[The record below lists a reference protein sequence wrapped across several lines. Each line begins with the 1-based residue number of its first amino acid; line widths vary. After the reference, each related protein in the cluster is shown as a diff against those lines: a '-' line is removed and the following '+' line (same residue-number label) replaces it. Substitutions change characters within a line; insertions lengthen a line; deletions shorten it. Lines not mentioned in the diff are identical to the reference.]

1 MIVWTQ
7 EASAIPAH
15 VRKANEKLMNR
26 FNVRPLTLVALLA
39 SSLLPAATFA
49 APPADFTVESPAEGK
64 SFKLSEAKGK
74 YVALHFLLKTECP
87 FCLKH
92 TRDYAKK
99 SVTMPDVVHVFLKPD
114 SADEIKAWS
123 AKANRGDDF
132 ADVTIYRDSEAKL
145 ADQFGIP
152 SGYQFHGQ
160 SVHYPA
166 LVLLDP
172 AGKEVF
178 RYVGKSNADRFS
190 YEQFAAKLAELK
202 ERPAA
207 IQHYNLST
215 DKVAINGCDPVAYF
229 TLGKALKGRKEI
241 SASHRGVAYHFA
253 TEEDK
258 KLFAES
264 PDKYLP
270 TYGGWC
276 ATAMAKGEKV
286 EIDPTNFKVT
296 NGRLFL
302 FFKAFYGNAMKDWN
316 KDEPGQTAKADANW
330 KKIAGE

>member
-1 MIVWTQ
+1 MFVMPID
-7 EASAIPAH
+7 
-15 VRKANEKLMNR
+15 KLMNR
-26 FNVRPLTLVALLA
+26 LNLRCVVLVALLA
-39 SSLLPAATFA
+39 TSLASAVTFA
-49 APPADFTVESPAEGK
+49 AAPADFTVESPADGK
-64 SFKLSEAKGK
+64 TFKLSEAKGK

-92 TRDYAKK
+92 THDYAKK
-99 SVTMPDVVHVFLKPD
+99 SVTVPDAIHVFLKPD

-132 ADVTIYRDSEAKL
+132 ADVTIYRDADAKL
-145 ADQFGIP
+145 ADEFGIP
-152 SGYQFHGQ
+152 GGYQFHGQ
-160 SVHYPA
+160 NVHYPA

-190 YEQFAAKLAELK
+190 YEQFAEKLAEFK
-202 ERPAA
+202 EKPAA
-207 IQHYNLST
+207 ALQHYNLGK
-215 DKVAINGCDPVAYF
+215 DKVALNGYDPVAYF
-229 TLGKALKGRKEI
+229 TLDKALKGRKEI
-241 SASHRGVAYHFA
+241 NARHRDVTYWFAS
-253 TEEDK
+253 EEDK
-258 KLFAES
+258 KLFIES
-264 PDKYLP
+264 PNKYLP

-302 FFKAFYGNAMKDWN
+302 FFKAFYANAIKDWN

>member
-1 MIVWTQ
+1 
-7 EASAIPAH
+7 
-15 VRKANEKLMNR
+15 MNR
-26 FNVRPLTLVALLA
+26 INVRSLALVVLFA
-39 SSLLPAATFA
+39 SSLLPAVTLA
-49 APPADFTVESPAEGK
+49 APPADFTVESPADGK

-92 TRDYAKK
+92 TRDYARK
-99 SVTMPDVVHVFLKPD
+99 SAATPAVVHVFLKPD

-123 AKANRGDDF
+123 TKANRGDDF
-132 ADVTIYRDSEAKL
+132 ADVTIYRDPEAML
-145 ADQFGIP
+145 AEQFGIP
-152 SGYQFHGQ
+152 GGYQFHGQ
-160 SVHYPA
+160 TVHYPA

-178 RYVGKSNADRFS
+178 RHVGKSNADRFS

-202 ERPAA
+202 EKPAA
-207 IQHYNLST
+207 IQHYNLGA
-215 DKVAINGCDPVAYF
+215 DKVAISGYDAVAYF
-229 TLGKALKGRKEI
+229 TQGKALKGRKEI
-241 SASHRGVAYHFA
+241 SASHRGVTYYFA
-253 TEEDK
+253 TDEDK

-264 PDKYLP
+264 PYKYLP

-296 NGRLFL
+296 KGRLFL
-302 FFKAFYGNAMKDWN
+302 FFKAFYANAIKDWN
-316 KDEPGQTAKADANW
+316 KDEANQMAKADANW

>member
-1 MIVWTQ
+1 MKT
-7 EASAIPAH
+7 
-15 VRKANEKLMNR
+15 
-26 FNVRPLTLVALLA
+26 A
-39 SSLLPAATFA
+39 SSPLRSISLGTLLLIGLITFST
-49 APPADFTVESPAEGK
+49 PPVILAVSPGDFTVESPADGK
-64 SFKLSEAKGK
+64 TFKLSEAKGK

-92 TRDYAKK
+92 TRDYARK
-99 SVTMPDVVHVFLKPD
+99 SAGAPDVIHVFLKPD

-123 AKANRGDDF
+123 SKANRGDDF
-132 ADVTIYRDSEAKL
+132 ADVTIYRDVDGKL

-152 SGYQFHGQ
+152 GGYQFHGQ

-166 LVLLDP
+166 LLLLDP
-172 AGKEVF
+172 AGNEVF

-190 YEQFAAKLAELK
+190 YAQFAEKLAEMK
-202 ERPAA
+202 DRPSAA
-207 IQHYNLST
+207 FQHYNLSK
-215 DKVAINGCDPVAYF
+215 DKVALSGYDPVGYF
-229 TLGKALKGRKEI
+229 TLNNALKGRKEL
-241 SASHRGVAYHFA
+241 SAQHRGVHYWFA
-253 TEEDK
+253 SEENRK
-258 KLFAES
+258 VFTES
-264 PDKYLP
+264 PAKYLP

-302 FFKAFYGNAMKDWN
+302 FFKAFYANALKDWN

-330 KKIAGE
+330 KKLTGE

>member
-1 MIVWTQ
+1 MFVKPID
-7 EASAIPAH
+7 
-15 VRKANEKLMNR
+15 KLMNR
-26 FNVRPLTLVALLA
+26 LKVRSLALVALLA
-39 SSLLPAATFA
+39 SGLLPAVTFA
-49 APPADFTVESPAEGK
+49 APPVDFTVESPADGK
-64 SFKLSEAKGK
+64 TFRLSEAKGK
-74 YVALHFLLKTECP
+74 HVVLHFLLKTECP

-99 SVTMPDVVHVFLKPD
+99 SATVPEVIHVFLKPD

-123 AKANRGDDF
+123 TKANRGDDF
-132 ADVTIYRDSEAKL
+132 AGVNIYRDADAQL
-145 ADQFGIP
+145 AEQFGIP
-152 SGYQFHGQ
+152 GGYQFHGQ

-190 YEQFAAKLAELK
+190 HEQFAVKLAELK
-202 ERPAA
+202 EKPAA
-207 IQHYNLST
+207 IQHYNLGA
-215 DKVAINGCDPVAYF
+215 DKVAISGYDPVSYF
-229 TLGKALKGRKEI
+229 TQGKALKGRREI
-241 SASHRGVAYHFA
+241 SAQHRGVTYWFA
-253 TEEDK
+253 AEESRK
-258 KLFAES
+258 IFTES
-264 PDKYLP
+264 PDRYLP

-302 FFKAFYGNAMKDWN
+302 FFKAFYANAIKDWN
-316 KDEPGQTAKADANW
+316 KDEPNQTAKADANW
-330 KKIAGE
+330 KKLAGE